1 MWVRW
6 CLTWWGQTSPYPV
19 HAHVTA
25 GGPGGACTDADS
37 DEARKGP
44 GSAKGAPR
52 GPSAIKTGPGVPEG
66 VRLGVRTARSHITGP
81 IRGQGKGARH
91 YGARGPPVRQS
102 RPIKPGEPA
111 GGPGPFKWHP

>member
-37 DEARKGP
+37 YEARKGP

-81 IRGQGKGARH
+81 IRGLGRGARH

-102 RPIKPGEPA
+102 RSSKPGEPV
-111 GGPGPFKWHP
+111 GGPGPFKWQP